1 MKLLYVHSSSKLFS
15 LNMAMKKCLKD
26 NVFAFQADK
35 QIKKVQKPKT
45 VQDNTDKERCRTNS
59 GKQGSLLWLLMFK
72 SDILLSEGEGV
83 LSFLFSSSVGTDE
96 GLLMKVPTN
105 TSSTVDDDGGGGDD
119 DDDDDRVDV
128 DGKGL

>member
-1 MKLLYVHSSSKLFS
+1 M
-15 LNMAMKKCLKD
+15 
-26 NVFAFQADK
+26 FAFQADK

-45 VQDNTDKERCRTNS
+45 VKNNTDKERCRTNS

-83 LSFLFSSSVGTDE
+83 LSFLLSSSVETDE

-105 TSSTVDDDGGGGDD
+105 TSSTADDDDGG
-119 DDDDDRVDV
+119 DDDDRVDV